1 MKIEKI
7 SPIYLVPFDKKYF
20 LLGLSLLANL
30 KKYIHDFENVFV
42 LDFGLTKNHLEFL
55 EEFGVSVIPCSREL
69 VGSHPFK
76 LKSSLIVFL
85 RNKKLLGR
93 WVVLL
98 DADML
103 ILKSP
108 VDEIHSLI
116 LEMTKNKNKISICK
130 DMGGCETVS
139 HFLDLYKNGTPKF
152 KRYSSESALS
162 LPYLNIGFVIFS
174 PDFNFYEFKYLA
186 DCMEGDICW
195 EQNAINLM
203 CLEGLS
209 HLLLDP
215 KKWNLH
221 GSHLLEKY
229 SEADDPFII
238 HMTSATDIL
247 VQGPFDLMVEGEA
260 YTFYYRYIKNQAIVS
275 MQRNFL
281 NELADQNSK
290 LFLKYLK

>member
-103 ILKSP
+103 VLRSP
-108 VDEIHSLI
+108 VDGIHSLI
-116 LEMTKNKNKISICK
+116 LEMTKNKNKIAICK
-130 DMGGCETVS
+130 DMGDVKQ
-139 HFLDLYKNGTPKF
+139 FL
-152 KRYSSESALS
+152 
-162 LPYLNIGFVIFS
+162 IF
-174 PDFNFYEFKYLA
+174 
-186 DCMEGDICW
+186 
-195 EQNAINLM
+195 
-203 CLEGLS
+203 
-209 HLLLDP
+209 
-215 KKWNLH
+215 
-221 GSHLLEKY
+221 
-229 SEADDPFII
+229 
-238 HMTSATDIL
+238 
-247 VQGPFDLMVEGEA
+247 
-260 YTFYYRYIKNQAIVS
+260 
-275 MQRNFL
+275 
-281 NELADQNSK
+281 
-290 LFLKYLK
+290 